1 MEITNNNLIYLCR
14 VLSVF
19 DDNEGLRIKV
29 RIPYVDD
36 SEAPISE
43 LPYVFPLLPKFAH
56 INPKQNEMVLV
67 FLQSMGD
74 GKGDRF
80 FIGPVISQPQKMDFD
95 AYAYSAQSLL
105 MGNQIAKPLPA
116 PSLDPD
122 NNGTL
127 PDREDIAFQGRGNS
141 DLILKPSELRLRC
154 GFKKN
159 SLAHKN
165 DCLKFNK
172 VDLGYIQMKYKN
184 MKDHKNN
191 DFSSLINI
199 VADRINLLSHD
210 SRSYFNL
217 TDPEKL
223 ITEEEMVK
231 VFQNAHQLPYGDEL
245 IAFIKEFIRIFLNHT
260 HPFPMDKPCLTE
272 PDLEKLTT
280 KSHLDEMLSNSIR
293 IN

>member
-1 MEITNNNLIYLCR
+1 
-14 VLSVF
+14 
-19 DDNEGLRIKV
+19 
-29 RIPYVDD
+29 
-36 SEAPISE
+36 
-43 LPYVFPLLPKFAH
+43 
-56 INPKQNEMVLV
+56 
-67 FLQSMGD
+67 
-74 GKGDRF
+74 
-80 FIGPVISQPQKMDFD
+80 
-95 AYAYSAQSLL
+95 
-105 MGNQIAKPLPA
+105 
-116 PSLDPD
+116 
-122 NNGTL
+122 
-127 PDREDIAFQGRGNS
+127 
-141 DLILKPSELRLRC
+141 
-154 GFKKN
+154 
-159 SLAHKN
+159 
-165 DCLKFNK
+165 
-172 VDLGYIQMKYKN
+172 